1 MEARTHQAVTAVSAE
16 VVDPAQAA
24 HLVEVHTVEVVHMVA
39 EAHTSVD
46 ADKLKIEHTDF
57 RIRHLLHFVH

>member
-1 MEARTHQAVTAVSAE
+1 MEARTHQAATAVSAE
-16 VVDPAQAA
+16 VVDPAQ
-24 HLVEVHTVEVVHMVA
+24 EVHTVEVVHMVA